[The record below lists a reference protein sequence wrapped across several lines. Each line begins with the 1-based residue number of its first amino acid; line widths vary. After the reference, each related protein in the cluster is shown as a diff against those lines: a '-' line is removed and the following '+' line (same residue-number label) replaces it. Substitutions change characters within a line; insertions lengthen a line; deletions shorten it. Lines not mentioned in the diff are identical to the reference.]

1 MYRCGGN
8 FGKAASAIGT
18 LISID
23 RMYPEILTH
32 IKRYVQ
38 LNAQEEE
45 LLCSKLELKKFKK
58 KQYVLEAGKLCPGN
72 YFITK
77 GCARQYF
84 VNSKLNEQI
93 IQFGLE
99 SWWIA
104 DQDSLLNRTPST
116 TYIQTIEACE
126 MLLLTERNRVFV
138 FEQIPQVE
146 SYFRV
151 MMQKA
156 FVASQRRIGF
166 IFNQSDE
173 ERYRH
178 FIGLF
183 PGFAQRVP
191 QYMLASYLGFT
202 PQFLSRLRAKKV

>member
-1 MYRCGGN
+1 
-8 FGKAASAIGT
+8 
-18 LISID
+18 
-23 RMYPEILTH
+23 MYPEILAH
-32 IKRYVQ
+32 IKRYVS
-38 LNAQEEE
+38 LSAQDEE

-72 YFITK
+72 YFIIK

-84 VNSKLNEQI
+84 VNSKFNEQI

-104 DQDSLLNRTPST
+104 DQDSLLHHAPST

-126 MLLLTERNRVFV
+126 MLLLTEQNRVFL
-138 FEQIPQVE
+138 FEQIPQME
-146 SYFRV
+146 SYFRI

-178 FIGLF
+178 FISLF